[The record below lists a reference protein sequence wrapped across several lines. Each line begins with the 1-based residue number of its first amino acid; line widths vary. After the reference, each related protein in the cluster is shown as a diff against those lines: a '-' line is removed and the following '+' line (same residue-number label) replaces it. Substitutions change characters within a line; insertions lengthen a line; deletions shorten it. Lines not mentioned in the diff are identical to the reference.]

1 MRLKTVGCPMM
12 LSFWSGRGFEKSK
25 LRAGWVKLRD
35 TGSALS
41 AKAVGSPGVN
51 DCEQRNLH
59 GRPNIE
65 RRRAGLV
72 LARPPVLYSLS
83 GCGRC
88 CAARPGK
95 RSKDGRR
102 NIRYL
107 HGRRVRLDEPAAPLQ
122 RPAAN
127 YTHTQGPEGG
137 SAGRGPNREAADW
150 HGN

>member
-65 RRRAGLV
+65 RRRAGRV

-83 GCGRC
+83 VCDRC
-88 CAARPGK
+88 WAARPGK

-102 NIRYL
+102 IIPYL
-107 HGRRVRLDEPAAPLQ
+107 LWRLVRLRRPLAP
-122 RPAAN
+122 RHCRSAD
-127 YTHTQGPEGG
+127 YT
-137 SAGRGPNREAADW
+137 
-150 HGN
+150 